1 MMIMENEFDYGFEGR
16 CPSEAQVTKIAKIG
30 MKSGATHL
38 SMWWGEN
45 MIERVLGANGF
56 WYGSGWIRRISG
68 QDLALKLEL
77 GKA

>member
-1 MMIMENEFDYGFEGR
+1 MMIMENVFDYGFEGR

-45 MIERVLGANGF
+45 MIEMVLGANGF

>member
-45 MIERVLGANGF
+45 GIEIVKAGNGQ

-68 QDLALKLEL
+68 QDLAHKLQL